1 MAGVVL
7 YDFWAAWCGPCKFM
21 HPIIEEIEKE
31 YHGKITVQKINV
43 DEDGS
48 QQLVEQYQVGA
59 MPTYIIEKNGQ
70 VVNQFIGAQSKK
82 VLTEALNSALG

>member
-1 MAGVVL
+1 
-7 YDFWAAWCGPCKFM
+7 M